1 MDIRLDDVNRRI
13 IHALMEDAR
22 SISAPMI
29 ADEVGVS
36 AATIRNRIG
45 QLEEAGVI
53 EGYHAN
59 VDFERGDGRLRNL
72 YLCNAPVDDR
82 ERMAHQVRLIPGV
95 INVRELMTG
104 RRNLHVL
111 AVGTDTNDLRR
122 IAREIASL
130 GIDIEDEDLLQA
142 EHYQAYRPFGPDD
155 RTPQPLSDY
164 ISLTGGAE
172 VVEVTVAES
181 APIAGLS
188 LERAARE
195 GVLADDVLV
204 IAIERDD
211 AVLTP
216 RGDTEIEPDD
226 LLTLLSRE
234 GVTEDALEAF
244 EAGGR

>member
-1 MDIRLDDVNRRI
+1 MDIRLDEVNKRI
-13 IHALMEDAR
+13 IHALMYDAR
-22 SISAPMI
+22 STSAPMI

-36 AATIRNRIG
+36 PATIRNRIG

-72 YLCNAPVDDR
+72 YLCNAPVEDR
-82 ERMAHQVRLIPGV
+82 ERLAHKVRLVPGV

-111 AVGTDTNDLRR
+111 AVGTDTGDLRR

-142 EHYQAYRPFGPDD
+142 EHYQSYQPFGPDEEA
-155 RTPQPLSDY
+155 PQPLSDY

-172 VVEVTVAES
+172 IVEVTVPKG
-181 APIAGLS
+181 APIEGLTLEDAGHKGL
-188 LERAARE
+188 
-195 GVLADDVLV
+195 LADDVLV
-204 IAIERDD
+204 VAIERDD
-211 AVLTP
+211 SVLTP
-216 RGDTEIEPDD
+216 RGGTAIQSDD
-226 LLTLLSRE
+226 LVTLLSRTGE
-234 GVTEDALEAF
+234 ADLEAF
-244 EAGGR
+244 QAE

>member
-1 MDIRLDDVNRRI
+1 MDIRLDEVNKRI

-36 AATIRNRIG
+36 PATIRNRIG
-45 QLEEAGVI
+45 QLEDAGVI

-72 YLCNAPVDDR
+72 YLCNAPVEDR
-82 ERMAHQVRLIPGV
+82 ERLAQQVRLVPGV

-111 AVGTDTNDLRR
+111 AVGTDTQDLRR
-122 IAREIASL
+122 IAREIATL
-130 GIDIEDEDLLQA
+130 GIDIEDEDLVQT
-142 EHYQAYRPFGPDD
+142 EHFQPYQPFGPDD
-155 RTPQPLSDY
+155 EMPKPISDY

-172 VVEVTVAES
+172 VVEVSVGS
-181 APIAGLS
+181 NAPIEGLS

-195 GVLADDVLV
+195 GVLDDDILV
-204 IAIERDD
+204 VAIERDD

-216 RGDTEIEPDD
+216 RGETVVQADD
-226 LLTLLSRE
+226 LLTVLSRE
-234 GVTEDALEAF
+234 GVTETALEAF
-244 EAGGR
+244 EPV

>member
-1 MDIRLDDVNRRI
+1 MDIRLDEVNKRI

-22 SISAPMI
+22 STSAPMI

-36 AATIRNRIG
+36 PATIRNRIG
-45 QLEEAGVI
+45 QLEDAGVI
-53 EGYHAN
+53 EGYHAV

-72 YLCNAPVDDR
+72 YLCNAPVEDR
-82 ERMAHQVRLIPGV
+82 ERLAHQVRLIPGV

-111 AVGTDTNDLRR
+111 AVGTDTQDLRR
-122 IAREIASL
+122 IAREIATL
-130 GIDIEDEDLLQA
+130 GIDIEDEDLLQT
-142 EHYQAYRPFGPDD
+142 EHFQAYRPFGPDD
-155 RTPQPLSDY
+155 ETPKPLSDY

-172 VVEVTVAES
+172 IIEVTVDDG
-181 APIAGLS
+181 APITGLS
-188 LERAARE
+188 LEHAGRE

-216 RGDTEIEPDD
+216 RGDTVIRSDD

-234 GVTEDALEAF
+234 GVTDDALEAF
-244 EAGGR
+244 QSVR